1 MPHTTTKKTRTKR
14 PDFRPNGKRRLKS
27 QQAAAEKDRLARVA
41 ARESR
46 NKLLTVPRHEALPS
60 LPPSSTSGDDDANAI
75 NKMRRFQPL
84 KQEQQQ
90 SHSPE
95 TIRFRALLKL
105 LRQIVALDKQQQSGK
120 TLNEAQLKKLGRYDS
135 VVNELEELQRRLEQE
150 EDEEEDES
158 ESGDGE
164 RDGESEDDDEGEEK
178 VKEQNNEESDVETTE
193 K

>member
-1 MPHTTTKKTRTKR
+1 
-14 PDFRPNGKRRLKS
+14 
-27 QQAAAEKDRLARVA
+27 
-41 ARESR
+41 
-46 NKLLTVPRHEALPS
+46 
-60 LPPSSTSGDDDANAI
+60 
-75 NKMRRFQPL
+75 L

-120 TLNEAQLKKLGRYDS
+120 SLNEAQLKKLGRYDN

-150 EDEEEDES
+150 EEDEDES
-158 ESGDGE
+158 ESGDE
-164 RDGESEDDDEGEEK
+164 EKDGESEDDDEGEEK
-178 VKEQNNEESDVETTE
+178 VKEQNHEEDDVETKE